1 MRILRHGTGRPVLL
15 VHGLGSRAETWA
27 PIIPLLAGQREV
39 LAVDLPGFGRT
50 PPLDVPVTIAAYADA
65 LEQLIETE
73 RLDDIDLVGSSM
85 GARLVLE
92 LARRGR
98 GGAKV
103 ALDPGG
109 FWTTA
114 AARYFQVSVGASI
127 RLARALQPVLP
138 VLTGNPVGRTILL
151 PLFSPRPWALDRKLV
166 LGELRS
172 FAHSPALDDTFA
184 ALVDGPPQ
192 GGAAAGFV
200 RGPLVIGW
208 GRRDRVTL
216 PRQADRARALFPDA
230 RLHWFDHCG
239 HFPHWD
245 RPDET
250 AELILRT
257 TAVR

>member
-1 MRILRHGTGRPVLL
+1 MRILRHGSGRPVLL

-27 PIIPLLAGQREV
+27 PIIPLLAKQREV

-50 PPLDVPVTIAAYADA
+50 PPMEVPISVAGYADA
-65 LEQLIETE
+65 LEQTIEAE
-73 RLDDIDLVGSSM
+73 GLGDVDMVGSSL

-109 FWTTA
+109 FWGPLA
-114 AARYFQVSVGASI
+114 VRYFRLSIGTTI
-127 RLARALQPVLP
+127 RLVRALQPVLP
-138 VLTGNPVGRTILL
+138 LLTGNPVGRTILL
-151 PLFSPRPWALDRKLV
+151 PQFSPRPWGLDRRVV

-172 FAHSPALDDTFA
+172 FAHSPSLDVAFA

-192 GGAAAGFV
+192 GGAASGFV

-216 PRQADRARALFPDA
+216 PKQAVRAQALFPDA
-230 RLHWFDHCG
+230 RMYWFDRCG

-245 RPDET
+245 RPAET

-257 TAVR
+257 TATR